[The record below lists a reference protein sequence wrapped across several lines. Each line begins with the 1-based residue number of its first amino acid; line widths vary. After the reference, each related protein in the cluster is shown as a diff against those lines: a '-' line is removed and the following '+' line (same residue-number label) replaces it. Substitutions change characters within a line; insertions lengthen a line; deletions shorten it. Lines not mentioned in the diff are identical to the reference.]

1 MSCALQLFASES
13 LAIVPPL
20 HLECQVSNADPDRAK
35 PARGL
40 AQTHLLLS
48 ASILFPRRLA
58 APYRK
63 ALADCMQCRFIAIRQ
78 YRQQRGLALSYCRL
92 IGTDLSCNFLISR
105 PSDFLSDVFGRED
118 IQVVRYIEML
128 RVV

>member
-1 MSCALQLFASES
+1 MLTLTAQNLLEDWPKPIYFFRLASYF
-13 LAIVPPL
+13 
-20 HLECQVSNADPDRAK
+20 DGGWR
-35 PARGL
+35 
-40 AQTHLLLS
+40 
-48 ASILFPRRLA
+48 RRLA

-78 YRQQRGLALSYCRL
+78 YCQQRGLALSYCRL

-118 IQVVRYIEML
+118 IQAVRYIEML